1 MAPIPQSPAQCCH
14 ARPSNLQLLVQESNL
29 RQLTKKYGQGIGLRL
44 DAVRSMAAQ
53 MLMALHLMKQ
63 CGVLHADIKP
73 DNILINR
80 GHNIVK
86 VCDFGSAM
94 FMGNNEITPY
104 LVSRFYRAPEIIL
117 GLHYGQSLLP
127 DSPSK
132 RPRPCLASSCSL
144 RAEVLPNCI
153 WAALQ

>member
-1 MAPIPQSPAQCCH
+1 MRAVTGG
-14 ARPSNLQLLVQESNL
+14 RGVQESNL

-73 DNILINR
+73 DNILINK

-86 VCDFGSAM
+86 MCDFGSAM
-94 FMGNNEITPY
+94 FTGNNEITPY

-117 GLHYGQSLLP
+117 GLHYGAPAFL
-127 DSPSK
+127 
-132 RPRPCLASSCSL
+132 RSCCS
-144 RAEVLPNCI
+144 
-153 WAALQ
+153 